1 MAVQRNDPYSAQNFL
16 VDLGDG
22 ETGSALAGFAEVSG
36 LETWI
41 EIVEYRNGNDRDLA
55 PAKLPGLNKTGDVT
69 LKRGITGSL
78 NLYKWFDQVRN
89 GDTIA
94 LRTVTVTLMSEE
106 RTPVMTWKL
115 LRARPVKYSVGPFN
129 AKGTDVAIEEFVLA
143 YERLEV
149 E

>member
-1 MAVQRNDPYSAQNFL
+1 M
-16 VDLGDG
+16 
-22 ETGSALAGFAEVSG
+22 
-36 LETWI
+36 
-41 EIVEYRNGNDRDLA
+41 
-55 PAKLPGLNKTGDVT
+55 T

-89 GDTIA
+89 GDTNA